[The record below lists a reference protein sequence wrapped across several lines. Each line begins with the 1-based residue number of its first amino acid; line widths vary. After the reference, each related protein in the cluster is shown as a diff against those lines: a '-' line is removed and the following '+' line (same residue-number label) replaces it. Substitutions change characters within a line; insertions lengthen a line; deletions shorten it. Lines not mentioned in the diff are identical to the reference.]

1 MTPKE
6 QFEAC
11 MKLADYS
18 AGRHNARRDYEWK
31 VSLGLWAALFASAPA
46 LKGIQLPIWTI
57 WLVPTFYAIFWLRGL
72 SIANANDK
80 SLTEHFRTE
89 AEKIAR
95 DPKSIAISAGPKKLG
110 GLRSQL
116 RFVTD
121 WVMQFHFMATL
132 GISWIVWTYAVG
144 AMNNC

>member
-31 VSLGLWAALFASAPA
+31 VSLALWAALLASAPV
-46 LKGIQLPIWTI
+46 LKGIQLHALSIL
-57 WLVPTFYAIFWLRGL
+57 LVPVFYAAFWLRGL
-72 SIANANDK
+72 WIANANDK
-80 SLTEHFRTE
+80 NLTEHFRAE

-95 DPKSIAISAGPKKLG
+95 DPTSITILASPQKLSG
-110 GLRSQL
+110 SRPH
-116 RFVTD
+116 FHFMKD
-121 WVMQFHFMATL
+121 WAMQFHFMATL
-132 GISWIVWTYAVG
+132 GISWLVWAYATG
-144 AMNNC
+144 AMKNG